1 MPRPAYALLCF
12 LLLSTQAGWATG
24 APAPIYPD
32 GVSRRDVISGL
43 YQADAGWCCWVGKS
57 AVLELPVPAGA
68 NTVVVTFLIP
78 SFATVP
84 SGTAIAAS
92 LDGRAVPAACCFHEG
107 VYQAAFGIPTV
118 AAKDRRVMLRLTPS
132 THFVPAQRGMNSDRR
147 TLSILLQSVV
157 VEDTVTG
164 QRYSDGVPIVKSVS
178 AQVVVW
184 YLIVVL
190 TGLVTLV
197 LSLRRAALG
206 WVMLL
211 VTAPFGFAG
220 VTMLCV
226 AAAFLWQRLSLRP
239 LLDRRMVAMTIA
251 FAVLVLVMLLSASHA
266 AYRGAALSAT
276 MYTAAY
282 FPAFV
287 IAAFAYRVDPDPKLL
302 RSVLAYVTIV
312 VAALALAQLVY
323 GSPESL
329 RLDGHTVRRVA
340 GVLEGPNQLGAFLG
354 LTLPLLLALVLRSR
368 VRAEELAAFAI
379 GGIALVLTFSR
390 AGLAACILACALV
403 LLFQLPR
410 PAIILGAVA
419 ALWLTVATAVM
430 VDAMRI
436 PDTEGTMSRLF
447 PERITDPYN
456 GGLGTRDAL
465 WHGALAMWRAHQLL
479 GVGPGNYELEIS
491 QLVPGVRTHPNNY
504 YLQALAED
512 GVLGLLAF
520 LLLIGTTVLVLYGRS
535 EALCI
540 GVLAVVIAFA
550 FHQLLDGLLMYPK
563 VGNMYWI
570 LVGLATLPLAA
581 PAAKMTSTW
590 GVADE

>member
-1 MPRPAYALLCF
+1 M
-12 LLLSTQAGWATG
+12 LLLSAQASFASG
-24 APAPIYPD
+24 APMYPD
-32 GVSRRDVISGL
+32 GVSERDVVSGL
-43 YQADAGWCCWVGKS
+43 YHADAGWCCWIGKS
-57 AVLELPVPAGA
+57 ATLELPVPAGA
-68 NTVVVTFLIP
+68 NVVVVTFLIP
-78 SFATVP
+78 SFATARA
-84 SGTAIAAS
+84 GTVLTAS
-92 LDGRAVPAACCFHEG
+92 FDGVAVPAACCFHEG
-107 VYQAAFGIPTV
+107 VYQAAFDIPTV
-118 AAKDRRVMLRLTPS
+118 TAKDRRVTLRLTPS

-147 TLSILLQSVV
+147 TLSILLRSVV
-157 VEDTVTG
+157 VENTLTG
-164 QRYSDGVPIVKSVS
+164 ARYSDGVPMLKSVS
-178 AQVVVW
+178 ALVFVW
-184 YLIVVL
+184 YLIVAL

-197 LSLRRAALG
+197 LSLRRPALG

-251 FAVLVLVMLLSASHA
+251 FAALVIVMLLSALHA
-266 AYRGAALSAT
+266 AYRGAALNAT

-287 IAAFAYRVDPDPKLL
+287 IAAFAYRTDPDPKLL
-302 RSVLAYVTIV
+302 RSVLAYLTIV
-312 VAALALAQLVY
+312 VSALALVQVAF

-329 RLDGHTVRRVA
+329 LLDGHTLRRVA
-340 GVLEGPNQLGAFLG
+340 GPLEGPNQLGAFLG

-368 VRAEELAAFAI
+368 VRSEELVAFAI
-379 GGIALVLTFSR
+379 GAVALVLTFSR
-390 AGLAACILACALV
+390 AGLVACVLACVLV
-403 LLFQLPR
+403 LLLRLPR
-410 PAIILGAVA
+410 PAIVLGAVA
-419 ALWLTVATAVM
+419 ALWLTVAFAVM

-436 PDTEGTMSRLF
+436 PNTEGTMSRLF

-465 WHGALAMWRAHQLL
+465 WHGALAMWRAHRLL
-479 GVGPGNYELEIS
+479 GVGPGNYELEVS

-512 GVLGLLAF
+512 GILGLLAF

-540 GVLAVVIAFA
+540 GVLAIVIAFS
-550 FHQLLDGLLMYPK
+550 FHQLLDGLLIYPK

-570 LVGLATLPLAA
+570 LVGLATL
-581 PAAKMTSTW
+581 S
-590 GVADE
+590 